1 MDGRGRGRWVGV
13 ARGVGAREMG
23 VARGVVEVVLKV
35 RGLLGRW
42 IVAEFVV
49 VAADVAVVLPEYCYS
64 CPFFVVM
71 NFCVRVFVGDGVV
84 RLESMACVRHVYLS
98 DKWEGV

>member
-1 MDGRGRGRWVGV
+1 MDGRGHGRWVGV
-13 ARGVGAREMG
+13 ARGVVAREMG

-42 IVAEFVV
+42 VVVV

-64 CPFFVVM
+64 CTFI
-71 NFCVRVFVGDGVV
+71 
-84 RLESMACVRHVYLS
+84 
-98 DKWEGV
+98 